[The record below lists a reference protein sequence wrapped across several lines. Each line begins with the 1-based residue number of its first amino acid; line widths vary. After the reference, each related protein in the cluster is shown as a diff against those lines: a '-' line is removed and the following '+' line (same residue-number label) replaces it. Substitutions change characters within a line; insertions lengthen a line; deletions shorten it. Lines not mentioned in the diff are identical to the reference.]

1 MPKRTGKSGDER
13 LPAPAGEPAI
23 PEPLPTEER
32 TFLIADVRNY
42 TAFTQEQGDQA
53 AARLTMKF
61 AALAAAAARQHQGR
75 LLSQRGDEIVTVFA
89 SPRRALRAALAL
101 IAICAEETGRDPSL
115 PLHVG
120 VGVAAGKVVRVG
132 EDFRGGALN
141 LASRLCGL
149 AREGEAL
156 ASLQVVRPARQMPG
170 VTFVERGAAQ
180 LKGLAEGV
188 AIYSVLPAGQT
199 APAASTPVSPRP
211 KPPPWL
217 PAPLTPLIGR
227 EADVALARKLLRR
240 EDARLVTITGPGG
253 VGKTRLSV
261 AVGASLAEDFPD
273 GVYFVELAA
282 VTDPQLVPQVIAQRL
297 GVALSSGQPA
307 LEQIAAATR
316 EKRMLWVLDNFE
328 QLLDGALIVRDALE
342 ACPSVKALVT
352 SRATLRLRGEWEA
365 PLSPLELPD
374 ASLDLTPDD
383 ALAYPA
389 VRLFV
394 DRAQAASPTFEL
406 DDATLTPA
414 VGICRRLDGLP
425 LALEL
430 AAARIRV
437 MPLPALLDRLS
448 DATRPARLKTLTGGA
463 RDMPARHQTLRAAI
477 EWSYELLSTAEQ
489 ALFCALATFAGGA
502 TFEAVEAV
510 VHASAQ
516 PETDV
521 FAGLAT
527 LLEQSLLTQREEE
540 GKPRYLMLET
550 IREYGLERLAASD
563 DAEAVNDGHARFY
576 LNLAEEAA
584 PKLTGPR
591 QQEWL
596 QRLEREQDNMRA
608 ALRWTQERDLVSAL
622 RIASA
627 LYRFWETR
635 GYAVEG
641 RRWLD
646 DLLAQ
651 ADRRFD
657 AIPEEVYC
665 RALYATADL
674 AQEQQD
680 YDLATTLLERLLSRL
695 DWEEHTS
702 LVADAINLQGL
713 VALDRGDR
721 TGAKRIFIRCVEL
734 RRQTGEKRGL
744 AVALL
749 NLASVESD
757 HTSNFEAVTR
767 LEEAL
772 SLFKEL
778 DDISSMALTLNN
790 LGNRKQAMGELSG
803 AGEYFERSHAMYT
816 RLGSRGGTAL
826 ALNNVGQVRRLIG
839 DFKGARSS
847 FHEALRILESV
858 GDKKYA
864 ALVLLNL
871 GNLSYLEGDFETAE
885 GHLRTGLSLCQSI
898 GYAEVRAYAL
908 ACLARS
914 MLTTRSEEAKLHLIE
929 SIKISDGLESVEL
942 SAFCQLCVGHYER
955 SLAHDRK
962 ALSAYLTCTRQ
973 FYALQERQYFPECL
987 EALALSFTNL
997 ACYSVATALLGGA
1010 HAVRLSLRMPLAPV
1024 EEQSISSAT
1033 RTCSLTLGAMLF
1045 ESIYAEGQQLSLDK
1059 LLALAS
1065 TSDPNGS
1072 IGLN

>member
-1 MPKRTGKSGDER
+1 MPRRTGRSGDQR
-13 LPAPAGEPAI
+13 VAAPVGGDFG
-23 PEPLPTEER
+23 PEQLPTEER

-61 AALAAAAARQHQGR
+61 AALAAASARQHQGR
-75 LLSQRGDEIVTVFA
+75 LLSQRGDEVVAVFA
-89 SPRRALRAALAL
+89 SPRRALRMALAL
-101 IAICAEETGRDPSL
+101 IAICAEETSRDPSL

-120 VGVAAGKVVRVG
+120 VGVAVGKVVRVG
-132 EDFRGGALN
+132 EDYRGAALN
-141 LASRLCGL
+141 LASRLCSL

-156 ASLQVVRPARQMPG
+156 ASQPVVRQARQMPG
-170 VTFVERGAAQ
+170 VTFIERGAAQ
-180 LKGLAEGV
+180 LKGLQDGV

-199 APAASTPVSPRP
+199 GPADPTPVTPRP
-211 KPPPWL
+211 RPQPWL

-227 EADVALARKLLRR
+227 EADVTLAQKLLRR

-261 AVGASLAEDFPD
+261 AVGASLADDFPD

-282 VTDPQLVPQVIAQRL
+282 VTDPHLVPQVIAQRL
-297 GVALSSGQPA
+297 GIALISGRPA
-307 LEQIAAATR
+307 LEQIATATR

-328 QLLDGALIVRDALE
+328 QLLDGALIVRDTLE

-365 PLSPLELPD
+365 PLSPLALPD
-374 ASLDLTPDD
+374 VSLDLTPTD
-383 ALAYPA
+383 ALTYPA

-406 DDATLTPA
+406 DDLTLTPA

-437 MPLPALLDRLS
+437 MPLPALLGRLS
-448 DATRPARLKTLTGGA
+448 DATQPARLKTLTGGA

-477 EWSYELLSTAEQ
+477 EWSYELLTSAEQ
-489 ALFCALATFAGGA
+489 ALFRALATFAGGA

-510 VHASAQ
+510 TLASTH

-527 LLEQSLLTQREEE
+527 LVAQSLLTQRDEE

-550 IREYGLERLAASD
+550 IREYGLERLGASD
-563 DAEAVNDGHARFY
+563 DDDAVNDGHARFY

-608 ALRWTQERDLVSAL
+608 ALRWTQERDLVSSL

-646 DLLAQ
+646 GLLAQ
-651 ADRRFD
+651 AEREGVTFS
-657 AIPEEVYC
+657 EEGFGKAHIAAAY
-665 RALYATADL
+665 L
-674 AQEQQD
+674 AYVMQD
-680 YDLATTLLERLLSRL
+680 YDHANTLLDKILSNV
-695 DWEEHTS
+695 DVEEHP
-702 LVADAINLQGL
+702 LEVAEAMNLQGL
-713 VALDRGDR
+713 IALDRGDR
-721 TGAKRIFIRCVEL
+721 VRANELFVHCVDIR
-734 RRQTGEKRGL
+734 RRMGEKRGI
-744 AVALL
+744 AIGLL
-749 NLASVESD
+749 NLASVAGDSDSNRKAIAYLDESL
-757 HTSNFEAVTR
+757 N
-767 LEEAL
+767 
-772 SLFKEL
+772 LFREL
-778 DDISSMALTLNN
+778 GDINSMAHTLNN
-790 LGNRKQAMGELSG
+790 LGNRLQATGRFADAAAS
-803 AGEYFERSHAMYT
+803 FEQSLAIYT
-816 RLGSRGGTAL
+816 RIRARRGVAIVS
-826 ALNNVGQVRRLIG
+826 NNLGQVKRLLG
-839 DFKGARSS
+839 DYVSSQQSFKS
-847 FHEALRILESV
+847 ALVIFEDL
-858 GDKKYA
+858 GDKKYS

-871 GNLSYLEGDFETAE
+871 GNLLYENGNILEART
-885 GHLRTGLSLCQSI
+885 HLENSLEFCREI
-898 GYAEVRAYAL
+898 GYVEVEAYAL
-908 ACLARS
+908 ACIGRTLIDSDPAGAWLA
-914 MLTTRSEEAKLHLIE
+914 LDAGAKMASTLNSTE
-929 SIKISDGLESVEL
+929 IS
-942 SAFCQLCVGHYER
+942 ALCSLYVGHYYL
-955 SLAHDRK
+955 SQ
-962 ALSAYLTCTRQ
+962 ALNAQALEKYASCLRQ
-973 FYALQERQYFPECL
+973 FQAIDEMQYIPECL
-987 EALALSFTNL
+987 E
-997 ACYSVATALLGGA
+997 SVAQALVFLGRFNEASQLFGGA
-1010 HAVRLSLRMPLAPV
+1010 HALRASLHVPASPV
-1024 EEQSISSAT
+1024 DEHEIEAAIQDCRHMLGETEFWDRYHQS
-1033 RTCSLTLGAMLF
+1033 
-1045 ESIYAEGQQLSLDK
+1045 QQLLLSE

-1065 TSDPNGS
+1065 SYEAPE
-1072 IGLN
+1072 ILGLN

>member
-1 MPKRTGKSGDER
+1 MPRRTGKSGDQR
-13 LPAPAGEPAI
+13 AAAPVGEQVG

-32 TFLIADVRNY
+32 TFLIADVRDY

-61 AALAAAAARQHQGR
+61 AALAAASTRQHQGR
-75 LLSQRGDEIVTVFA
+75 LLNQRGDEIVAVFA
-89 SPRRALRAALAL
+89 SPRRALRTALAL
-101 IAICAEETGRDPSL
+101 IAICAEETRRDPSL

-132 EDFRGGALN
+132 EDYRGAALN
-141 LASRLCGL
+141 LASRLCSL

-156 ASLQVVRPARQMPG
+156 ASQPVIRQARQMPG

-180 LKGLAEGV
+180 LKGLQDGV
-188 AIYSVLPAGQT
+188 AIFSVLHAGQT
-199 APAASTPVSPRP
+199 GPIESTPVTPRA
-211 KPPPWL
+211 KPHPWL

-227 EADVALARKLLRR
+227 EADVGLAQKLLRR
-240 EDARLVTITGPGG
+240 DDARLVTITGPGG

-261 AVGASLAEDFPD
+261 AVGASLIDDFPD

-297 GVALSSGQPA
+297 GLALTSGQPA

-342 ACPSVKALVT
+342 SCTSVKALVT

-365 PLSPLELPD
+365 PLAPLELPD

-383 ALAYPA
+383 ALTYSA

-406 DDATLTPA
+406 DDATLTSA

-448 DATRPARLKTLTGGA
+448 DATQPARLKTLTGGA
-463 RDMPARHQTLRAAI
+463 RDMPERHQTLRAAI
-477 EWSYELLSTAEQ
+477 EWSYELLAPGEQ
-489 ALFCALATFAGGA
+489 ALFRALATFAGGA
-502 TFEAVEAV
+502 TFEAVEAA
-510 VHASAQ
+510 VHASAL

-527 LLEQSLLTQREEE
+527 LVEQSLLTQREEE

-563 DAEAVNDGHARFY
+563 DAQAVNDGHARFY

-608 ALRWTQERDLVSAL
+608 ALRWTQERDLVSAI

-646 DLLAQ
+646 GLLAR
-651 ADRRFD
+651 AESEGIALSD
-657 AIPEEVYC
+657 EVYSK
-665 RALYATADL
+665 AHIAAAYLAYAQ
-674 AQEQQD
+674 QE
-680 YDLATTLLERLLSRL
+680 YHSASTLLDQIVSRL
-695 DWEEHTS
+695 DLEDHTPEI
-702 LVADAINLQGL
+702 AEAMNLQGL
-713 VALDRGDR
+713 VALEGGDR
-721 TGAKRIFIRCVEL
+721 ERAKQLFVECVKL
-734 RRQTGEKRGL
+734 RRNTGEKRGL
-744 AVALL
+744 AIALL
-749 NLASVESD
+749 NLASVTGD
-757 HTSNFEAVTR
+757 RDSNREAVAH
-767 LEEAL
+767 LEECLA
-772 SLFKEL
+772 LFKEIE
-778 DDISSMALTLNN
+778 DIGSMALALNN
-790 LGNRKQAMGELSG
+790 LGNRVQAMGELPK
-803 AGEYFERSHAMYT
+803 AVDYFHRSIAMYT
-816 RLGSRGGTAL
+816 RIGARRGLAMALSNLGQVKRLLGDYEQSRQSFMSAQTILGS
-826 ALNNVGQVRRLIG
+826 LN
-839 DFKGARSS
+839 
-847 FHEALRILESV
+847 
-858 GDKKYA
+858 DKKFS

-871 GNLSYLEGDFETAE
+871 GNLLYESGNSMEALTYLENCLSVCREIEFAE
-885 GHLRTGLSLCQSI
+885 AEAYASACVGRAMLESDAAGAWSELEKSVILASALSSVEISALCQL
-898 GYAEVRAYAL
+898 Y
-908 ACLARS
+908 
-914 MLTTRSEEAKLHLIE
+914 
-929 SIKISDGLESVEL
+929 
-942 SAFCQLCVGHYER
+942 VGHYYLSETSYVR
-955 SLAHDRK
+955 AMETY
-962 ALSAYLTCTRQ
+962 ALCLRQ
-973 FYALQERQYFPECL
+973 FRSIDEVQYIPECL
-987 EALALSFTNL
+987 EGLGQALVLLGRFVEAIHI
-997 ACYSVATALLGGA
+997 LGGA
-1010 HAVRLSLRMPLAPV
+1010 DMLRKSLSMPIPPIYNDRIRAAVLACRRALGEGAFVDEYRQGHQLPLD
-1024 EEQSISSAT
+1024 IL
-1033 RTCSLTLGAMLF
+1033 LTL
-1045 ESIYAEGQQLSLDK
+1045 
-1059 LLALAS
+1059 AS
-1065 TSDPNGS
+1065 NYETTA
-1072 IGLN
+1072 IMGLN